1 MGAYPSKDFSK
12 QLMLMNLATTKGT
25 NIKEFGGA
33 MAVIVSRR
41 PAVCSLAFSPL
52 VAVLAL
58 AFVVSSRPGSAT
70 CDGGTTSCFSPSL
83 QSGATCTPSNH
94 LQTPGGIATCGG
106 QMWERITCHNPTT
119 CADHYGMCRSWDA
132 CSCCSAVPLYKC
144 LSPFAEQAFAPECS
158 GPIDGRQ
165 QCCGDAVTHERTT
178 DVEETIKHAVNST
191 VTGTAQ
197 WVHDTRERCAS
208 KHGMC

>member
-1 MGAYPSKDFSK
+1 MGAGPEEPDF
-12 QLMLMNLATTKGT
+12 
-25 NIKEFGGA
+25 FWGGLRIFFDCQTRPLRVRSQRA

-106 QMWERITCHNPTT
+106 QMWERITCHNPSTSVMPRTDARRAHTT
-119 CADHYGMCRSWDA
+119 RDR
-132 CSCCSAVPLYKC
+132 
-144 LSPFAEQAFAPECS
+144 
-158 GPIDGRQ
+158 I
-165 QCCGDAVTHERTT
+165 
-178 DVEETIKHAVNST
+178 AVNSHLCRPLRH
-191 VTGTAQ
+191 VPFVGRMLVLLGCPALQVPLAVRRTGL
-197 WVHDTRERCAS
+197 CARVL
-208 KHGMC
+208 GPD